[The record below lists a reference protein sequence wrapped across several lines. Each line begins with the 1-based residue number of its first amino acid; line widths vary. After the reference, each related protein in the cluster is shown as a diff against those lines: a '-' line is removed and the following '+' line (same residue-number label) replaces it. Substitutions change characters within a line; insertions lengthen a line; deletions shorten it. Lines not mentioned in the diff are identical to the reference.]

1 MKNLNKAREELKAN
15 KSQYNSFGK
24 YNYRNV
30 EDIQEALKPLLV
42 KHDLGLWLDTDIFE
56 MAGMLWLKLVGEI
69 TDGEDVKESTVKVPF
84 QKEKKGMSYE
94 QAFGATLSYAAKY
107 LLGLIFLLDDTKD
120 EDAVEN
126 NDNYTYRKEQEQK
139 ELETKAEAAN
149 KKKAIAR
156 AAQIGYPD
164 VEKLELLSYDQ
175 IVGVMKAYKLEQQ
188 EEEILTDVNK

>member
-56 MAGMLWLKLVGEI
+56 MAGMLWLKLVGEV

-139 ELETKAEAAN
+139 ELEAKAEAAN